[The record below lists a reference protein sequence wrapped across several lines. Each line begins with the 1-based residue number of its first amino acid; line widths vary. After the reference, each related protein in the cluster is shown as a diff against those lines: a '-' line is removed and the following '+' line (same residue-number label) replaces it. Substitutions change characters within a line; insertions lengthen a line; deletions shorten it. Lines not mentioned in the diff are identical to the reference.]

1 MMTVSVQAFRYDMKY
16 LTRYAIIVIA
26 MINIIKLLKY
36 EIDPV
41 INNTKATNKK
51 KVFTLPSSLKNSLL
65 CLIFKTILQI
75 Y

>member
-51 KVFTLPSSLKNSLL
+51 KS
-65 CLIFKTILQI
+65 I
-75 Y
+75 YPFIITEELVALFDL